1 LQTKSPDQAT
11 ALLELLRSN
20 REGGVGA
27 VLQHFA
33 QYRQE
38 FPHLTTAAS
47 NASSSSSRQGAAQQ
61 TTVLTEPLDLPGL
74 LDARGLA
81 QPNSVASSST
91 RAQHATARD
100 LAGPLEWF
108 FNCVGALFYIM
119 KPEEVDESIQS
130 IQHVQVPL
138 GDIVLANEDPKM
150 TTIAAGLAGMAAIGV
165 IHATLAD
172 PTTGPPAELADYFYE
187 VAKSGLDAAIEC
199 NPLGAVKI
207 CALVA
212 MYNIIVHATVAL
224 SYLGTRKRDLQHVGE
239 SYLHT
244 TRSWHQPCS
253 QIWHRRS
260 CAPSDPITSRVR
272 RQVPYLQDPC
282 ALAMVSRPPKTP
294 QDFV

>member
-1 LQTKSPDQAT
+1 LQTRSPEQAT
-11 ALLELLRSN
+11 ALLELLHSN

-47 NASSSSSRQGAAQQ
+47 KALSSSSRQGAAQQ

-81 QPNSVASSST
+81 HPNSVASGST
-91 RAQHATARD
+91 PAQHTTARD
-100 LAGPLEWF
+100 LVGPLEWF

-119 KPEEVDESIQS
+119 SPEEVDNNIQS

-138 GDIVLANEDPKM
+138 GDIVSANEDPKM

-165 IHATLAD
+165 VHAALAD
-172 PTTGPPAELADYFYE
+172 STAAPPTELADHFYR
-187 VAKSGLDAAIEC
+187 VAKNGLDAAIEC

-224 SYLGTRKRDLQHVGE
+224 SYLGMSKRDEQRIGE
-239 SYLHT
+239 PYLHT
-244 TRSWHQPCS
+244 TRSWHQPRP
-253 QIWHRRS
+253 QIWHRRF
-260 CAPSDPITSRVR
+260 CAPSGPLTSRVR
-272 RQVPYLQDPC
+272 RQIPYLQDPC
-282 ALAMVSRPPKTP
+282 ALAMVIRPPKP
-294 QDFV
+294 Y